1 MDTARVEIIYRPL
14 RIAWLLKPG
23 DSEGYRRIVRLSSTI
38 AGGRFNP
45 IIMVGQEDARNIAD
59 VFHIDALIS
68 VSEGPDVQA
77 FAQHFGH
84 LIQPYYGNADLHFDR
99 QGRGPGVRVID
110 ITNLLSRWHADKEWQ
125 SVVEFGLRTFT
136 WDEDDPL
143 KDAFLTEH
151 GCFPSKDEVHFDYAE
166 LLKNAAS
173 PHPVINVAISSGQ
186 VIPLEASTH
195 PSIAFL
201 GRFATRPYTL
211 DQGPGWN
218 YPGIYVGR
226 ADALEDLVEYWNL
239 RATGISLR
247 FVDDRYLDRYQL
259 TLPAIRE
266 NIHQMVAHLDDS
278 RRRIAIWSRDEIGQ
292 DRRAALIG
300 DAEQSTFCRTSGH
313 LWNGLNLKAPRMIL
327 GSSDALGV
335 IVEKWGKPTVTF
347 SLTDKPYSSD
357 FEFYQQL
364 LIVSVSM
371 YVGSS
376 DEDITFQLPYLPELN
391 ETFAREMGQRY
402 SCLRVEP
409 GRLGIV
415 ADAHN
420 ASISI
425 TALPVATL
433 IERIFRHVGLNSKL
447 SNAGLI
453 ARQLITQMGGTD
465 KVRAFKIPGVRRLIR
480 TSGLNESVTKNK
492 AYSLIGGAD
501 PDNPGAN
508 FADHKQLFIEQRPIN
523 TDLTVQ
529 DVFAHLVGKRI
540 FRVGVDLLCST
551 CNLSSW
557 LSVDDLRQEVD
568 CTYCG
573 AKIDTPKQLL
583 GSELTYRRSG
593 LLGIE
598 RNLQGAVPVALVLQ
612 QLSINAFDTGIAAT
626 VYSPSLEVEAV
637 DGSWA
642 GPKEIDF
649 LAIEFGGRSQ
659 KEGSRIVI
667 GEAKDRFKPFDANDV
682 DTMKLIAAAFPKE
695 RFDVYIVFAKL
706 NEFTEAEI
714 ALAADLA
721 QSHNVILLTDK
732 ELEPYHVYDRAGLD
746 FDGYAGD
753 LDGLVRGSAALYPAL
768 VRKPL
773 TE

>member
-14 RIAWLLKPG
+14 RLAWLLNPG
-23 DSEGYRRIVRLSSTI
+23 DFDGYRKIVRLSSTI

-45 IIMVGQEDARNIAD
+45 IILMGQEDAKNIAD
-59 VFHIDALIS
+59 VFHIDALIP

-77 FAQHFGH
+77 FAEQFEH
-84 LIQPYYGNADLHFDR
+84 LIQPYFGNIALHFDR
-99 QGRGPGVRVID
+99 QGKGPGVHVLD
-110 ITNLLSRWHADKEWQ
+110 ITNLLTRWHADREWQ
-125 SVVEFGLRTFT
+125 SAAEFGLRTFT
-136 WDEDDPL
+136 WSDDDPL

-151 GCFPSKDEVHFDYAE
+151 GCFPSKEEVHFDYAE

-173 PHPVINVAISSGQ
+173 PHPVINVAIPAGQ
-186 VIPLEASTH
+186 IIPIEAITH

-201 GRFATRPYTL
+201 GRFATKPYTL
-211 DQGPGWN
+211 DLSRGWN

-226 ADALEDLVEYWNL
+226 ADALEDLVEFWNL
-239 RATGISLR
+239 RAASIGLR
-247 FVDDRYLDRYQL
+247 FVDDRYLGRYEI

-266 NIHQMVAHLDDS
+266 NIHQMVAHLDDH
-278 RRRIAIWSRDEIGQ
+278 RRRIAIWSRDEIAQ
-292 DRRAALIG
+292 DRLAAVVG
-300 DAEQSTFCRTSGH
+300 DAEQATVCRTSGH
-313 LWNGLNLKAPRMIL
+313 LWNGLNLKAPRMIF

-347 SLTDKPYSSD
+347 SLTDKPYSSHFD
-357 FEFYQQL
+357 FYQQL
-364 LIVSVSM
+364 LIASVSM
-371 YVGSS
+371 YVGSTS
-376 DEDITFQLPYLPELN
+376 EDTTFQLPYLPELN

-402 SCLRVEP
+402 SRLRVEP

-415 ADAHN
+415 ADAHD

-433 IERIFRHVGLNSKL
+433 IEHIFRHVGLNSKL

-508 FADHKQLFIEQRPIN
+508 FSDHKNLFIEPRPLN
-523 TDLTVQ
+523 SDLTVP
-529 DVFAHLVGKRI
+529 DVFAHLVDKRI
-540 FRVGVDLLCST
+540 FRVGADLLCST

-557 LSVDDLRQEVD
+557 LLVDDLHQEVD

-612 QLSINAFDTGIAAT
+612 QLSINAFESGIAAT

-649 LAIEFGGRSQ
+649 LAIELGRHSR
-659 KEGSRIVI
+659 EGGSRIVF

-682 DTMKLIAAAFPKE
+682 ETMKLIAAAFPKE
-695 RFDVYIVFAKL
+695 QFDVYIVFAKL

-714 ALAADLA
+714 TLAAELA
-721 QSHNVILLTDK
+721 QTHNVILLTDK
-732 ELEPYHVYDRAGLD
+732 ELEPYHVYDRAGPD
-746 FDGYAGD
+746 FESHSHD

-768 VRKPL
+768 VRKPPA
-773 TE
+773 E